1 MLVYDDDCA
10 SPIKSKLVGGTGEV
24 VKRLKEVA
32 GEDTE
37 LWFYEAAGDTEA
49 AVAFSPKN
57 KRCTIMFRGTES
69 RSDAIADVMIF
80 KKKLEGPNDSADDR
94 PDVRVHS
101 GFRGQYYGNV
111 EKLTND
117 GDVSEALR
125 AKEGEVEDKE
135 LEAALFQK
143 VSAQGRRSSCAE
155 RSTSYIVSPTIPSI
169 AGR

>member
-10 SPIKSKLVGGTGEV
+10 SPIKDKLVGGTGDV

-69 RSDAIADVMIF
+69 RSDAIADVMIV
-80 KKKLEGPNDSADDR
+80 KKQLGPKGSEDDH

-143 VSAQGRRSSCAE
+143 VSAQGRRSSCAD

>member
-10 SPIKSKLVGGTGEV
+10 SPIKSKLEGGTGEV

-69 RSDAIADVMIF
+69 RSDAIADVMIV
-80 KKKLEGPNDSADDR
+80 KKQLGPKGSEDDH

-155 RSTSYIVSPTIPSI
+155 RSTSI
-169 AGR
+169 

>member
-10 SPIKSKLVGGTGEV
+10 SPIKSKLEGGTGEV

-69 RSDAIADVMIF
+69 RSDAIADVMIV
-80 KKKLEGPNDSADDR
+80 KKQLGPKGSEDDH

-125 AKEGEVEDKE
+125 AKEGEVKEME

>member
-10 SPIKSKLVGGTGEV
+10 SPIKDKLVGGTGDV

-101 GFRGQYYGNV
+101 GFRGQYYGEV

-117 GDVSEALR
+117 GHVSEALK
-125 AKEGEVEDKE
+125 AKKGEVKEME

-143 VSAQGRRSSCAE
+143 VSAQCRRRSCAT